1 MKFRWI
7 QMPWNPSPPATITT
21 LPSQEKEIRR
31 GWGLSQYHMIFNH
44 WEMSSPLATLH
55 VTHQVGQWPLPSI
68 QFRLQSPQ
76 PGIKGCFSF
85 SSKPIYL
92 LSFPGYLS
100 ANQKYN
106 FLVLV
111 WSFLWQ
117 TLDVFIILKVLVINK
132 GFFNSGDRYQWLP
145 SKWMNAKKKK
155 MKANYEL
162 TI

>member
-117 TLDVFIILKVLVINK
+117 TSLDVFIILKVLVINK
-132 GFFNSGDRYQWLP
+132 GFFLIQEIDISGYHQNEWMQ
-145 SKWMNAKKKK
+145 KWKKWKQI
-155 MKANYEL
+155 MS
-162 TI
+162 